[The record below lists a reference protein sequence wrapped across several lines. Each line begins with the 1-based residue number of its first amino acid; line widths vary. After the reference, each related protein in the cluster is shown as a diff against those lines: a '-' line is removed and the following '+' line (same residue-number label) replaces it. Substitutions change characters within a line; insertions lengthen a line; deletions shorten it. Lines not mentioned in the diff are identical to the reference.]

1 MKAMT
6 GREKQKIVA
15 ILEIVNNA
23 MKCHQDKTAEDDRRM
38 SYFVGQRDALEG
50 MLRLIQTGNAA
61 GLTVWCDTRQK
72 IMIDD
77 ILSGKVKL

>member
-6 GREKQKIVA
+6 GREKQKIVS

-38 SYFVGQRDALEG
+38 SYFVGLGTDYGPENRRG
-50 MLRLIQTGNAA
+50 PWRGWPN
-61 GLTVWCDTRQK
+61 TRHASP
-72 IMIDD
+72 DD
-77 ILSGKVKL
+77 IQHSRLFDL